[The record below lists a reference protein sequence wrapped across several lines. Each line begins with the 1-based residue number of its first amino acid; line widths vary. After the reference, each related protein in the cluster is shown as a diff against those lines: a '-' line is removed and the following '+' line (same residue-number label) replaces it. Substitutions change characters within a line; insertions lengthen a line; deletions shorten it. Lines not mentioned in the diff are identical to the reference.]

1 MTTACPTQTAA
12 TPAGAPAAGGMSL
25 ERRVRVGAGVVV
37 LLGVMLGLHV
47 HPLFHL
53 LSALAGAALLWAGI
67 TESCGLGL
75 LLARTATEAP
85 SAHPGDDFP
94 M

>member
-1 MTTACPTQTAA
+1 
-12 TPAGAPAAGGMSL
+12 MSL

-75 LLARTATEAP
+75 LLARSATEAP
-85 SAHPGDDFP
+85 AADRSDDLS

>member
-1 MTTACPTQTAA
+1 
-12 TPAGAPAAGGMSL
+12 MSL

-37 LLGVMLGLHV
+37 LLGVVLGLRV

-53 LSALAGAALLWAGI
+53 LSAATGAALLWAGVADC
-67 TESCGLGL
+67 CGLGL
-75 LLARTATEAP
+75 LLERSRRESEVAAAERER
-85 SAHPGDDFP
+85 SLS

>member
-12 TPAGAPAAGGMSL
+12 TPAGVPAAGGMSL
-25 ERRVRVGAGVVV
+25 ERRVRVGAGVAV

-53 LSALAGAALLWAGI
+53 LSALTGAALLWAGV

-75 LLARTATEAP
+75 LLARAATERFA
-85 SAHPGDDFP
+85 ADPGDDLS

>member
-1 MTTACPTQTAA
+1 MTTACPTQTTAV
-12 TPAGAPAAGGMSL
+12 PAGGPAAGGMSL
-25 ERRVRVGAGVVV
+25 ERRMRVGAGVLV

-53 LSALAGAALLWAGI
+53 LSASAGAALLWAGI

-75 LLARTATEAP
+75 LLARSATEVPAD
-85 SAHPGDDFP
+85 PGDDFA